1 MQELD
6 LFHQKTK
13 KINQF
18 SGYLLV
24 AIALTLLSIGIVAL
38 FSASGKFVL
47 EKESQ
52 ISSLMLR
59 QFLWI
64 AIGLF
69 SCLVFSLID
78 YHKLLQLSIWL
89 LILGFFLLI
98 LCFVPGI
105 GHKVHGSSRWISIGG
120 FNVEPSEFS
129 KIFISLFFAH
139 ILSNAK
145 KTGPFFM
152 SPFFTA
158 FVTVGLFVSL
168 LIVSG
173 DLGSS
178 LLYFMVFV
186 LFLYLGGISL
196 KWILPILGSGILIV
210 LVIALLMPERR
221 SRLLAF
227 LAMDQDKEGKSY
239 QVWQSLIALGSGG
252 ISGLGLGNSRQKMF
266 YLPES
271 TTDFI
276 FPIIGE
282 ELGLW
287 ATLLIVGLYLSF
299 ILTAGWIS
307 LFAPDKEG
315 LMIGTSLTSL
325 IGMQTLANLGVV
337 TGLLPNKGFPLP
349 FISYG
354 GSNLVFCLM
363 SVGVLLNIHRQRPP
377 EFRIKI
383 EEKGAQRSISL

>member
-1 MQELD
+1 
-6 LFHQKTK
+6 
-13 KINQF
+13 
-18 SGYLLV
+18 
-24 AIALTLLSIGIVAL
+24 
-38 FSASGKFVL
+38 
-47 EKESQ
+47 
-52 ISSLMLR
+52 
-59 QFLWI
+59 
-64 AIGLF
+64 
-69 SCLVFSLID
+69 
-78 YHKLLQLSIWL
+78 
-89 LILGFFLLI
+89 
-98 LCFVPGI
+98 
-105 GHKVHGSSRWISIGG
+105 
-120 FNVEPSEFS
+120 
-129 KIFISLFFAH
+129 
-139 ILSNAK
+139 
-145 KTGPFFM
+145 
-152 SPFFTA
+152 
-158 FVTVGLFVSL
+158 
-168 LIVSG
+168 
-173 DLGSS
+173 
-178 LLYFMVFV
+178 
-186 LFLYLGGISL
+186 
-196 KWILPILGSGILIV
+196 
-210 LVIALLMPERR
+210 
-221 SRLLAF
+221 
-227 LAMDQDKEGKSY
+227 
-239 QVWQSLIALGSGG
+239 
-252 ISGLGLGNSRQKMF
+252 MF

>member
-6 LFHQKTK
+6 LFYQKTK

-69 SCLVFSLID
+69 SCLIFSLID
-78 YHKLLQLSIWL
+78 YHKLLQLSSWL

-105 GHKVHGSSRWISIGG
+105 GHKVHGSSRWISVGG
-120 FNVEPSEFS
+120 FNVESSEFS
-129 KIFISLFFAH
+129 KIFISLFFTR

-145 KTGPFFM
+145 KKSLFYM

-168 LIVSG
+168 LIISG

-196 KWILPILGSGILIV
+196 KWILPILGSGILFVFIV
-210 LVIALLMPERR
+210 ALLMPERR

-363 SVGVLLNIHRQRPP
+363 SVGLLLNIHRQRPP
-377 EFRIKI
+377 EFRIKV
-383 EEKGAQRSISL
+383 EEKGAQRSINL

>member
-186 LFLYLGGISL
+186 LFLYLG
-196 KWILPILGSGILIV
+196 V
-210 LVIALLMPERR
+210 
-221 SRLLAF
+221 
-227 LAMDQDKEGKSY
+227 
-239 QVWQSLIALGSGG
+239 
-252 ISGLGLGNSRQKMF
+252 
-266 YLPES
+266 
-271 TTDFI
+271 
-276 FPIIGE
+276 FP
-282 ELGLW
+282 
-287 ATLLIVGLYLSF
+287 
-299 ILTAGWIS
+299 
-307 LFAPDKEG
+307 
-315 LMIGTSLTSL
+315 
-325 IGMQTLANLGVV
+325 
-337 TGLLPNKGFPLP
+337 
-349 FISYG
+349 
-354 GSNLVFCLM
+354 
-363 SVGVLLNIHRQRPP
+363 
-377 EFRIKI
+377 
-383 EEKGAQRSISL
+383 

>member
-6 LFHQKTK
+6 LFYQKTK

-69 SCLVFSLID
+69 SCLIFSLID
-78 YHKLLQLSIWL
+78 YHKLLQLSSWL

-105 GHKVHGSSRWISIGG
+105 GHKVHGSSRWISVGG

-129 KIFISLFFAH
+129 KIFISLFFTR

-145 KTGPFFM
+145 KKSLFYM

-168 LIVSG
+168 LIISG

-196 KWILPILGSGILIV
+196 KWILPILGSGILFVFIV
-210 LVIALLMPERR
+210 ALLMPERR

-363 SVGVLLNIHRQRPP
+363 SVGLLLNIHRQRPP
-377 EFRIKI
+377 EFRIKV
-383 EEKGAQRSISL
+383 EEKGAQRSINL

>member
-1 MQELD
+1 MQEFD

-47 EKESQ
+47 GKESQ

-69 SCLVFSLID
+69 SCLIFSLID
-78 YHKLLQLSIWL
+78 YHKLLQLSNWL
-89 LILGFFLLI
+89 LIFGFFLLI

-105 GHKVHGSSRWISIGG
+105 GHKVHGSSRWISVGG

-129 KIFISLFFAH
+129 KIFISLFFAR
-139 ILSNAK
+139 ILSDAK
-145 KTGPFFM
+145 KKVLFFV

-158 FVTVGLFVSL
+158 FVTMGLFVSL
-168 LIVSG
+168 LIISG

-196 KWILPILGSGILIV
+196 KWILPILGSGILFVLIV
-210 LVIALLMPERR
+210 ALLMPERR

-325 IGMQTLANLGVV
+325 IGIQTLANLGVV

-377 EFRIKI
+377 EFHIKV
-383 EEKGAQRSISL
+383 EEKGAQRSINL